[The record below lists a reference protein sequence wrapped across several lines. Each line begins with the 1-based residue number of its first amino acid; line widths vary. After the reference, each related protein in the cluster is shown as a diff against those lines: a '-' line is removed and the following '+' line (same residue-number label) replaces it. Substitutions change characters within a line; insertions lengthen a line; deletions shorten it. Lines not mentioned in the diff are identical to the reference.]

1 MRKIKCINENNI
13 SLEFAER
20 FSPFLLLEAEG
31 LYEFNVNVNMSD
43 ISMGNGAIYE
53 GSNIE
58 KRNIVL
64 YVADYTKHWD
74 RRNQLYQLFK
84 PHSKGILIYTE
95 DENSRQIEYYVESVL
110 VESIERVR
118 KATVSLLCP
127 DPFFSD
133 LFDVDVIMNGWKSN
147 FEFPHQFIVE
157 KEQFGIRINKQIE
170 TINNDSI
177 DDLGMEIIIRANG
190 EITNPSLRDIY
201 KGTFIKVGTI
211 SRPLNM
217 KLDDVLIINTCNN
230 AKNVYLND
238 RKINNFLDED
248 STFLQLSTEDN
259 VLRYDADSG
268 VENMLVTIRFRKKFL
283 GV

>member
-1 MRKIKCINENNI
+1 MRKIKCVNEDNI
-13 SLEFAER
+13 SLEFTER

-43 ISMGNGAIYE
+43 VSMGDGAIYE

-64 YVADYTKHWD
+64 YIADYTEHWN

-84 PHSKGILIYTE
+84 PRSKGTLIYSE

-110 VESIERVR
+110 VESIKRVR

-133 LFDVDVIMNGWKSN
+133 MFDVNVIMNGWKSN
-147 FEFPHQFIVE
+147 FEFPHQFVAD
-157 KEQFGIRINKQIE
+157 KEQFGIRIIKQIE

-177 DDLGMEIIIRANG
+177 DDLGMEIIIKASG
-190 EITNPSLRDIY
+190 EVINPSLRDIY
-201 KGTFIKVGTI
+201 KETFIKVGTTD
-211 SRPLNM
+211 RPLNM
-217 KLDDVLIINTCNN
+217 KLNDVLIINTCNN
-230 AKNVYLND
+230 AKNVYFNGK
-238 RKINNFLDED
+238 KINNFLNED

-268 VENMLVTIRFRKKFL
+268 MENMLVTIRFRKKFL